1 MRPSGLICIK
11 VVMGATKAWLN
22 LQRREHAV
30 EQVLSKTSL
39 AQLARGVG

>member
-1 MRPSGLICIK
+1 
-11 VVMGATKAWLN
+11 MGATKAWLN
-22 LQRREHAV
+22 LKRCEHAV